1 MEIISKQTA
10 PFVYFLLFLPKLDPE
25 PVREIQRII
34 AADFSENPWVL
45 PESTDDYVRYIN
57 AIRDRV
63 EETVQKDW
71 GEERL
76 ALTIGSLL
84 ALPLGSLQGK
94 QLEKLQEIL
103 EELLDRLQEEPQKN
117 HKKNYKNNPRKNHKN
132 NPRKNYKKNPRKN
145 HKMPLAISRNKPWT

>member
-1 MEIISKQTA
+1 MYGIISKQTA

-103 EELLDRLQEEPQKN
+103 EELLDRLQEEPQEELQEQ
-117 HKKNYKNNPRKNHKN
+117 PQEELQEQ
-132 NPRKNYKKNPRKN
+132 PQEELQEEPQEE
-145 HKMPLAISRNKPWT
+145 PQDAPGDIENKPWT